1 MAVKLVEATRG
12 GMAESI
18 SRGDIAVAD
27 GEGRLI
33 YYAGDPYKFTFMR
46 SAAKPLQA
54 MEALISGAAHRYGL
68 NSRETAVICASH
80 YGEPVHRNAVESIL
94 HKAGLD
100 HSHLLC
106 GTVTSLKSSYALQ
119 LAREGVELNPLFSDC
134 SGKHAGMLA
143 VCRHKGYPLENYTS
157 PEHPL
162 QQEIIQLIADLCRYP
177 LKDIALGIDG
187 CSVPV
192 HALPLMNMARGYA
205 RITTPGKLPEGQ
217 RSAAGYIS
225 EAMNRH
231 PEMVAGSGGF
241 CSNLMHNTHGKL
253 IGKIGAE
260 GVYCIGLRNKNT
272 GIAVKLEDGN
282 MNRLPPVVVELL
294 KQLNV
299 LTPEESKALDVYHII
314 DNLNDL
320 GQKVGSIRPVFE
332 LKEGKQNRLNKD
344 F

>member
-33 YYAGDPYKFTFMR
+33 YYAGDPSKYTFMR

-54 MEALISGAAHRYGL
+54 MRVLISGAAHCYGL
-68 NSRETAVICASH
+68 NTRETAVLCASH
-80 YGEPVHRNAVESIL
+80 YGEPVHRDAVESIL
-94 HKAGLD
+94 HKTGLD
-100 HSHLLC
+100 QRHLLC

-143 VCRHKGYPLENYTS
+143 VCRYKGYPLDNYTS

-162 QQEIIQLIADLCRYP
+162 QQEITQLIADLCRYP
-177 LKDIALGIDG
+177 ENDIALGIDG

-192 HALPLMNMARGYA
+192 HALPLLNMARGYA
-205 RITTPGKLPEGQ
+205 RLTTPEQLPGDQQE
-217 RSAAGYIS
+217 AASHIT

-231 PEMVAGSGGF
+231 PGMVAGTGGF
-241 CSNLMHNTHGKL
+241 CSDLMRNTHGKL

-260 GVYCIGLRNKNT
+260 GVYCIGIRNNNT
-272 GIAVKLEDGN
+272 GMAVKLEDGN
-282 MNRLPPVVVELL
+282 MNRLPPVVIEVL

-299 LTPEESKALDVYHII
+299 LTQKELDALNAYHVI
-314 DNLNDL
+314 DNLNDV
-320 GQKVGSIRPVFE
+320 GQKVGSIRPAFR
-332 LKEGKQNRLNKD
+332 LKRMQQG
-344 F
+344 